1 MLRFL
6 TAGESHGSH
15 LTAIIEGLPAG
26 LIISVDKINS
36 DLKRRQLG
44 YGRGARMKI
53 ESDTVEITSG
63 VRFGKTLG
71 SPVTLVIKNKDWENW
86 KIKMSP
92 EPLDNYDSIKV
103 ITKPRPGHADLD
115 GVMKYGFKDI
125 RDVLERAS
133 ARETAARVAV
143 SGVAKLLLAEFGV
156 DLVGYIQSI
165 GNVTSPPVPEGTSIQ
180 QIRDKTE
187 VSDFRCFYPDVE
199 EKMKQA
205 VDDAKKDGDTLGGIF
220 EIIVDGL
227 PMGLGS
233 YVQWDRKLDGRISQ
247 AIMSMPAIKGV
258 EIGLGFEGAR
268 RRGSEVHDPIYY
280 EKNKFKR
287 RRNHAGGLEGGVSN
301 GQRLIIRGAMKP
313 ISTLMNPLESV
324 DLVTKDTAV
333 AAVERSDVCAAPAA
347 AVVGEA
353 VIAIELAKAFQ
364 EKFGGDSIEEMKR
377 NYKSFQENLPY

>member
-1 MLRFL
+1 MFRFL
-6 TAGESHGSH
+6 TAGESHGPH
-15 LTAIIEGLPAG
+15 LTAVIEGLPAG
-26 LIISVDKINS
+26 LTISVDKINA

-44 YGRGARMKI
+44 YGRGGRMKI
-53 ESDTVEITSG
+53 ESDAIEITSG

-71 SPVTLVIKNKDWENW
+71 SPLTLVIKNKDWENW

-92 EPLDNYDSIKV
+92 EPLENYDAIKV
-103 ITKPRPGHADLD
+103 VTKPRPGHADLD

-125 RDVLERAS
+125 RNVLERAS

-143 SGVAKLLLAEFGV
+143 AGVAKLLLAEFGV
-156 DLVGYIQSI
+156 DLVGYIVSI
-165 GNVTSPPVPEGTSIQ
+165 GDVASPVIPENVSIQ
-180 QIRDKTE
+180 QIREKTE
-187 VSDFRCFYPDVE
+187 ISDFRCYFPEVE

-205 VDDAKKDGDTLGGIF
+205 VDSAKKAGDTLGGIF
-220 EIIVDGL
+220 EIIADGL

-233 YVQWDRKLDGRISQ
+233 YVQWDRKLDGRLSQ

-268 RRGSEVHDPIYY
+268 RKGSEVHDPIYF
-280 EKNKFKR
+280 EKGQFKR
-287 RRNHAGGLEGGVSN
+287 RRNNAGGLEGGVTN
-301 GQRLIIRGAMKP
+301 GQRLIVRGAMKP

-324 DLVTKDTAV
+324 DLVTKDSAV

-353 VIAIELAKAFQ
+353 VIAIELARAFQ

-377 NYKSFQENLPY
+377 NYKGYLENFPF